1 MPAGCRRRATAAL
14 RWRQAP
20 APPKATRLLLAPRTV
35 STLIDTVGVVL
46 MAAAASRVVGPD
58 STRPAVCWRSST
70 TASRTVTLGSSAG
83 TLVVAALRQR
93 MPSLFGA
100 PDRRR
105 AHA

>member
-1 MPAGCRRRATAAL
+1 MV
-14 RWRQAP
+14 
-20 APPKATRLLLAPRTV
+20 LL
-35 STLIDTVGVVL
+35 
-46 MAAAASRVVGPD
+46 AAAASRVLGTGFYETGGVLAILYYGIG
-58 STRPAVCWRSST
+58 
-70 TASRTVTLGSSAG
+70 TVTLGSSAG